1 MAIKPEENQSDK
13 RCTLFQPVF
22 EYSNNNRFLRLRH
35 VNTGNYVR
43 RHDGIADNNHGCLTL
58 LPKLEPEDKTDICTF
73 IDWESVVMLPNL
85 IRIKGENGNHLKA
98 YDGDG
103 LIDFLSR
110 ADTSSVYD
118 YEVCPSRDGGIRL
131 KSSRY
136 GTYWTKVDNGP
147 WVLLKEAST
156 TVHETNTVFLP
167 TKLDG
172 SHIALRCLKN
182 GFFCKRFTVNDRK
195 SRLATITDCRDEFG
209 SMEIEEPVIS
219 RKIDTVKYHFN
230 DARIYNERSVALI
243 SDDSSNKTPHPQTS
257 QANLK
262 TTVSNTTNW
271 KTSTS
276 FNLGVNMTG
285 TLGIPLITSG
295 WLEIS
300 AELTRSLDWGE
311 TETQTLEVGS
321 VKTITLPPM
330 TRLNTTLMAKR
341 VSYDIPFSYTQRDV
355 LMNGSAKVTEMNDG
369 IFTGN
374 NGYGYRFE
382 VVQLPFE

>member
-1 MAIKPEENQSDK
+1 MAIKPEENQSSK
-13 RCTLFQPVF
+13 HCTLFQPVF
-22 EYSNNNRFLRLRH
+22 VNSNNNRYLRLRH

-43 RHDGIADNNHGCLTL
+43 RHDGTGDNYDGCLTL
-58 LPKLEPEDKTDICTF
+58 LPKLQPEDKTDDICTF

-85 IRIKGENGNHLKA
+85 VRIKGENGNHLKA

-103 LIDFLSR
+103 LMDFLSR

-118 YEVCPSRDGGIRL
+118 YQVCPSRDGGIRL
-131 KSSRY
+131 KSTRH
-136 GTYWTKVDNGP
+136 GTYWTK
-147 WVLLKEAST
+147 EASPA
-156 TVHETNTVFLP
+156 VHEISTVFLP

-182 GFFCKRFTVNDRK
+182 GFFCKRYTVNDRK
-195 SRLATITDCRDEFG
+195 SCLPTITDSRDEFG
-209 SMEIEEPVIS
+209 CMEIEEPVIS
-219 RKIDTVKYHFN
+219 RKIDNVRYHLN

-243 SDDSSNKTPHPQTS
+243 SDDSSNKTQHSQAS

-262 TTVSNTTNW
+262 TTVSDTTNW
-271 KTSTS
+271 RTSIS
-276 FNLGVNMTG
+276 LNLGVKMTA

-295 WLEIS
+295 SLEVS
-300 AELTRSLDWGE
+300 AEQTRSLDWGE
-311 TETQTLEVGS
+311 TETQSRGVG
-321 VKTITLPPM
+321 
-330 TRLNTTLMAKR
+330 
-341 VSYDIPFSYTQRDV
+341 VSYEIPFSYTQRDV
-355 LMNGSAKVTEMNDG
+355 LMNGSAKVTEKSDG